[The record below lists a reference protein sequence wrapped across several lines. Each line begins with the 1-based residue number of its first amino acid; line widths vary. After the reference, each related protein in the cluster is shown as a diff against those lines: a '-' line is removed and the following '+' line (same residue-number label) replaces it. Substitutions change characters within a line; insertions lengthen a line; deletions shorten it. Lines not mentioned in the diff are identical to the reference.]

1 MLSDVATAMGRVAP
15 VALRVNPDVDAQTHA
30 KITTGKAENKFG
42 IDMAQAPS
50 VAALARGLPGIALEA
65 LSVHIGSQ
73 LTAIGPF
80 REAFARLGALARAL
94 NATGPRLKRLDFG
107 GGVGV
112 VYRNETPPDL
122 AGYAAAIREA
132 IAGLDV
138 GIVLE
143 PGRHL
148 VAEAGVLLSRVIR
161 VKEGTAKRFA
171 IVDAAMND
179 LIRPTLYEAWMPIR
193 PVAEP
198 HPGANQALMD
208 VVGPVCETGD
218 YLAKDR
224 ALPPLEAG
232 DLIVVGAA
240 GAYGAAMSSTYNSR
254 PLAAEILVNG
264 REIAVIRPRQ
274 DIEALIAT
282 DRLAP
287 WLST

>member
-1 MLSDVATAMGRVAP
+1 
-15 VALRVNPDVDAQTHA
+15 
-30 KITTGKAENKFG
+30 
-42 IDMAQAPS
+42 
-50 VAALARGLPGIALEA
+50 
-65 LSVHIGSQ
+65 
-73 LTAIGPF
+73 
-80 REAFARLGALARAL
+80 
-94 NATGPRLKRLDFG
+94 
-107 GGVGV
+107 
-112 VYRNETPPDL
+112 
-122 AGYAAAIREA
+122 
-132 IAGLDV
+132 
-138 GIVLE
+138 
-143 PGRHL
+143 
-148 VAEAGVLLSRVIR
+148 
-161 VKEGTAKRFA
+161 
-171 IVDAAMND
+171 
-179 LIRPTLYEAWMPIR
+179 
-193 PVAEP
+193 
-198 HPGANQALMD
+198 MD